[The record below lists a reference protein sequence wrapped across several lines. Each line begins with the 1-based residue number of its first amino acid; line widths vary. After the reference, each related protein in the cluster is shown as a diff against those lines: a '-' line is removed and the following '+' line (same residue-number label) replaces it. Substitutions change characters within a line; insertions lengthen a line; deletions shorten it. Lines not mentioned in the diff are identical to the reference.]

1 MAMGSDTEVALVTG
15 GRGFAARHLVNQL
28 LQKTEYHVRI
38 MDLAP
43 QITLTNEELEGLLGE
58 AVATNRVAYI
68 SADLRN
74 RDHVFDACKGVHV
87 VFHMAA
93 PDSSINKFDL
103 HYEVTVKG
111 TRNVVDACIKH
122 GVKKLIYTSSPSVVF
137 DGKTAIVN
145 GDESLPIPD
154 KHNDFYSEAKAQ
166 AESIVLSSNGKNG
179 LLTCAIRPS
188 GIFGPG
194 DRLSVPKAVEAARSG
209 KLKFIIGDG
218 KNLFD
223 WTYVENV
230 ANAHICADNSLRPED
245 EGEFAAAGKAYF
257 ITNGEPIR
265 FWEFFVLVLEGLGY
279 PSPKYC
285 LPVKL
290 LMPIAF
296 VVDWI
301 FKQLAPLGVPPSQF
315 TPTRLRIMST
325 PRTFNISRA
334 RKLLGYDPPV
344 PLHEGIKK
352 TIESYPHL
360 RAEVQ
365 DPPKMKDRSVPSKT
379 RLMLGSETVADVLL
393 WTDTRQTL
401 SVLSGLSFLAYLFL
415 ASGYTLL
422 QLLATFAYI
431 GVIVLFIYSRLPE
444 SLFGMTLPRIP
455 PVEHMQIPEEKAER
469 VALALQS
476 IWNQGADILSRLCKG
491 ESWSLFFKA
500 LMVLRF
506 MKFLG
511 GYSLQ
516 TLIMMVLLSAFTL
529 PYFYEQHDDEVD
541 KFVEHAREAFG
552 QYKGAVVAKL
562 PGSVKKYLHH

>member
-1 MAMGSDTEVALVTG
+1 MGFGEGVALVTG
-15 GRGFAARHLVNQL
+15 GRGFAGRHLVNQL

-58 AVATNRVAYI
+58 ALANDRVSYI

-74 RDHVFDACKGVHV
+74 RDQVFDVCKGVDV

-93 PDSSINKFDL
+93 PDSSIKNFDL
-103 HYEVTVKG
+103 HYEVSVKG

-122 GVKKLIYTSSPSVVF
+122 GVKRLVYTSSPSVVF
-137 DGKTAIVN
+137 DGKTPIVN

-154 KHNDFYSEAKAQ
+154 KHHDYYSEAKAQ
-166 AESIVLSSNGKNG
+166 AESIVLSSNGKDG

-194 DRLSVPKAVEAARSG
+194 DMLSVPKAVEAARSG

-245 EGEFAAAGKAYF
+245 EGENAAAGKAYF
-257 ITNGEPIR
+257 ITNGESIR

-285 LPVKL
+285 VPVKL
-290 LMPIAF
+290 LLPIVYVIDF
-296 VVDWI
+296 I
-301 FKQLAPLGVPPSQF
+301 FKQLAPLGVSPSEF

-325 PRTFNISRA
+325 PRTFDISRA

-344 PLHEGIKK
+344 PLHEGIKR
-352 TIESYPHL
+352 TIASYSHL

-365 DPPKMKDRSVPSKT
+365 DPPKMKDRSFPSKT
-379 RLMLGSETVADVLL
+379 RRLLGSETVADVLL

-422 QLLATFAYI
+422 QLLATFAYA
-431 GVIVLFIYSRLPE
+431 GLIVLFIYSRLPE
-444 SLFGMTLPRIP
+444 SLFGVTLLKIP
-455 PVEHMQIPEEKAER
+455 PVEDILIPKEKAER

-476 IWNQGADILSRLCKG
+476 IWNQGADVLSRLCRG
-491 ESWSLFFKA
+491 ESWSLFFKT
-500 LMVLRF
+500 LVVLHF

-516 TLIMMVLLSAFTL
+516 TLIMLALLSAFTL

-541 KFVEHAREAFG
+541 KFVEHAKEAFG
-552 QYKGAVVAKL
+552 QYKGVALAKL
-562 PGSVKKYLHH
+562 PGSVKKYIPH

>member
-1 MAMGSDTEVALVTG
+1 MGFDDEVALVTG

-28 LQKTEYHVRI
+28 IQKTEYHIRI

-43 QITLTNEELEGLLGE
+43 QMTLSEEELEGILGQ
-58 AVATNRVAYI
+58 AFADNRVAYV
-68 SADLRN
+68 SADLTN
-74 RDHVFDACKGVHV
+74 RQQVFDVCKGVDV

-93 PDSSINKFDL
+93 PDSSINKFEL

-111 TRNVVDACIKH
+111 TRNVVDACIEH
-122 GVKKLIYTSSPSVVF
+122 GVRKLIYTSSPSVVF
-137 DGKTAIVN
+137 DGKTPIVN
-145 GDESLPIPD
+145 ADESLPIPD

-166 AESIVLSSNGKNG
+166 AEAVVLSSNGKNG

-194 DRLSVPKAVEAARSG
+194 DRLSVPKAVEAAKSG

-218 KNLFD
+218 KNMFD

-245 EGEFAAAGKAYF
+245 EGEMAAAGKAYF

-290 LMPIAF
+290 LMPFAYL
-296 VVDWI
+296 VDWVC
-301 FKQLAPLGVPPSQF
+301 KRLAPFGVPPSQF

-334 RKLLGYDPPV
+334 KKLLGYDPPV
-344 PLHEGIKK
+344 PLHEGIKR
-352 TIESYPHL
+352 TIASYPHL

-365 DPPKMKDRSVPSKT
+365 EAPKIKERSGPSKT

-401 SVLSGLSFLAYLFL
+401 TVLSGLSFLAYLFL
-415 ASGYTLL
+415 ASGYTLIT
-422 QLLATFAYI
+422 LLANFAYM
-431 GVIVLFIYSRLPE
+431 GLIVLFIYSRLPE
-444 SLFGMTLPRIP
+444 SLFGVTVPRIP
-455 PVEHMQIPEEKAER
+455 PLSEFQIPEEKAER
-469 VALALQS
+469 VALALGS
-476 IWNQGADILSRLCKG
+476 IWNQGAGIVSTLQKG
-491 ESWSLFFKA
+491 ESWSLFFKS
-500 LMVLRF
+500 LVVLRF

-516 TLIMMVLLSAFTL
+516 TLIMLALLSAFTV

-541 KFVEHAREAFG
+541 KFVEHAREACG
-552 QYKGAVVAKL
+552 QYKGLVLAKL